1 MIIFMVLVMVSKC
14 IWHAFN
20 AYNALHPDYWHS
32 NPILYNVLGFI
43 PSSMLSIACSI
54 NVRNWIFYFI
64 RIKEAAFARKRSLEY
79 DEQNEQRLQ
88 SFHKRTKVFILELK
102 IGIIIFF
109 VVTGVSLV
117 YIIYISFFT

>member
-1 MIIFMVLVMVSKC
+1 
-14 IWHAFN
+14 
-20 AYNALHPDYWHS
+20 
-32 NPILYNVLGFI
+32 
-43 PSSMLSIACSI
+43 MLSIACSI